1 MLNYELRPSDLK
13 ANLPSKKLQFSS
25 SCVKMALVT
34 LLGPDEDVG
43 NVLVFAE
50 EGDVEENFQG
60 FGVGSKNDEL
70 GLASVQ
76 GLGRLI
82 GTFAHLKAGR
92 QAD

>member
-1 MLNYELRPSDLK
+1 
-13 ANLPSKKLQFSS
+13 
-25 SCVKMALVT
+25 MALVT

-70 GLASVQ
+70 RLASVQ
-76 GLGRLI
+76 GFGRLI
-82 GTFAHLKAGR
+82 GAFAHLKAGR